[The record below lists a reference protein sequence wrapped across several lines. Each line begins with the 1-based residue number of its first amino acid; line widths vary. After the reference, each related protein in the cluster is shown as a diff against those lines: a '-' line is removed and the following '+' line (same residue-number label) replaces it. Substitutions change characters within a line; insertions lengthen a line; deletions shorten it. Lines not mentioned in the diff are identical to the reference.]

1 MSQINDQTFGELLKK
16 YRLNCIDPDLGGS
29 LTQERLVELIS
40 QHDGRY
46 FYSPSILSRWQ
57 KGERLGSFKERGLQL
72 TLLHVLHQNSNEQGL
87 KTLAQANK
95 LLELLNARDLTE
107 HEAAAIN
114 PDWVQVVAEPPIE
127 QPDVELGTAEPCT
140 AHPVE
145 EEQIHEAPG
154 QNLGR
159 WFREVGEYFFR
170 FSEADEHT
178 RSTWAG
184 LVIHALSHTTKQLEN
199 GLISRLI
206 IAATFWLA
214 TYFLLSPLWKWQ
226 LDDIPTRFF
235 AMVYFAIGSLAI
247 PIGIAWVTRQEVG
260 RELETDTVKKW
271 LTVFFLKYV
280 GAITAFNVLA
290 VGYFLLPIIPSS
302 FFDIPSR
309 IIASNVTWG
318 VLSLPPVI
326 FGYVGAQRIPV
337 DRYKMYSA
345 VPQLHEADK
354 MFGSVF
360 TFFGPGVAYGIYTS
374 YEGMKEPIFGWI
386 LLLSFVILG
395 VWQGQ
400 KNRDSFKRIL
410 ITVLQVTLVLP
421 MLVVGVFIIINLP
434 TGLPAV
440 DFDITLQSTVTYV
453 LFFSYFVLLVA
464 TYVVTLQRNPPDLNF
479 AGLVIFTL
487 LAVGIW
493 LLFRFNPVWGAIA
506 FAAPFVIYPLIHRW
520 LRPWFW
526 LHPTFALAF
535 ALIFTSLALGLRG
548 VIPVWLNLVG
558 FWLIAAGLMCWAYRP
573 SYPTE
578 TVLEE
583 PIPDV

>member
-1 MSQINDQTFGELLKK
+1 MSEKKPEKFESLLKK
-16 YRLNCIDPDLGGS
+16 YRNSAINPDSGRPLSQGKLADLIHEHDDRFDYDGS
-29 LTQERLVELIS
+29 VV
-40 QHDGRY
+40 
-46 FYSPSILSRWQ
+46 SRWES
-57 KGERLGSFKERGLQL
+57 GERLSNFQERDLLLALIFILRSNAGANGL
-72 TLLHVLHQNSNEQGL
+72 HE
-87 KTLAQANK
+87 LAQANR
-95 LLELLNARDLTE
+95 LIAALGARDLEE
-107 HEAAAIN
+107 HEATAIDS
-114 PDWVQVVAEPPIE
+114 DWVQVEVEQPI
-127 QPDVELGTAEPCT
+127 QPDVEPERAPQNTAGS
-140 AHPVE
+140 VE

-206 IAATFWLA
+206 IAFTFWLA
-214 TYFLLSPLWKWQ
+214 SYFLLSPLWKFQ
-226 LDDIPTRFF
+226 LDDNPTRFY
-235 AMVYFAIGSLAI
+235 AMIYFAIGSLAI

-271 LTVFFLKYV
+271 LTAFFLKYV
-280 GAITAFNVLA
+280 GAITAFNILA
-290 VGYFLLPIIPSS
+290 VGYFLFPIIPFS
-302 FFDIPSR
+302 FFAPLDR
-309 IIASNVTWG
+309 INASSWTWA

-326 FGYVGAQRIPV
+326 FSYVGAQRIPV
-337 DRYKMYSA
+337 DRYKMFGSK
-345 VPQLHEADK
+345 PQLHEADK

-360 TFFGPGVAYGIYTS
+360 TFFGPGVAYGIYIT

-386 LLLSFVILG
+386 LLFSFLIIG

-440 DFDITLQSTVTYV
+440 DFDITLQSTVTYF

-479 AGLVIFTL
+479 AGLAIFTL

-526 LHPTFALAF
+526 VHPTFALSF

-558 FWLIAAGLMCWAYRP
+558 FWLIAAGLMWWAYQP
-573 SYPTE
+573 AYPVQE
-578 TVLEE
+578 DSGEL
-583 PIPDV
+583 IAAN

>member
-1 MSQINDQTFGELLKK
+1 MPGKFEELLKK
-16 YRLNCIDPDLGGS
+16 YRNSAINPDSGRPLS
-29 LTQERLVELIS
+29 QAKLADLIA
-40 QHDGRY
+40 QRDNR
-46 FYSPSILSRWQ
+46 FIFEPSVVSRWES
-57 KGERLGSFKERGLQL
+57 GERLSNFKERDLQL
-72 TLLHVLHQNSNEQGL
+72 ALIYVLKTHAGANGL
-87 KTLAQANK
+87 KHVAEANQLLAA
-95 LLELLNARDLTE
+95 LGARDLEE
-107 HEAAAIN
+107 HEAAAID
-114 PDWVQVVAEPPIE
+114 PDWVQVE
-127 QPDVELGTAEPCT
+127 VELSIEPEIAGANTAE
-140 AHPVE
+140 PVE

-159 WFREVGEYFFR
+159 WFREVGEYFFH

-178 RSTWAG
+178 CSTWAG

-206 IAATFWLA
+206 IAFTFWLA
-214 TYFLLSPLWKWQ
+214 TYFLLSPLWKFQ
-226 LDDIPTRFF
+226 LDDNPTRFY
-235 AMVYFAIGSLAI
+235 AMIYFAIGSLAI

-280 GAITAFNVLA
+280 GAITAFNILA
-290 VGYFLLPIIPSS
+290 VGYFLLPIIPFS
-302 FFDIPSR
+302 FFAPLDR
-309 IIASNVTWG
+309 INVSSWTWAI
-318 VLSLPPVI
+318 LSLPPVI
-326 FGYVGAQRIPV
+326 FSYVGAQRIPV
-337 DRYKMYSA
+337 DRYKMFGA

-374 YEGMKEPIFGWI
+374 YEGMKEPIFSWI
-386 LLLSFVILG
+386 LLFSFLIIG

-440 DFDITLQSTVTYV
+440 DFDITLQSTVTYI

-464 TYVVTLQRNPPDLNF
+464 TYVVTLQRNLPDLNF

-526 LHPTFALAF
+526 VHPTFALSF
-535 ALIFTSLALGLRG
+535 ALIFTSLALGLRDL
-548 VIPVWLNLVG
+548 IPVWLNLVG
-558 FWLIAAGLMCWAYRP
+558 FWLIAAGLMWWAYQP
-573 SYPTE
+573 AYP
-578 TVLEE
+578 E
-583 PIPDV
+583 P